1 MALWHSFREG
11 GWAMYLIFALG
22 LPGVGAAGRFAWRGE
37 HQLLGFL
44 RWITWTLVA
53 SGCFGFCIGMQ
64 MVSRAMTDRVG
75 QFAPAEQVLSDQRIH
90 ILVVGTREAANCLSG
105 ALMFVV
111 LIGLLGAVGQRRFPL
126 PNPAAVP
133 R

>member
-1 MALWHSFREG
+1 MRDLWHSFQEG
-11 GWAMYLIFALG
+11 GWAMYIIFALG

-37 HQLLGFL
+37 HQLRAFL
-44 RWITWTLVA
+44 RWISLTLLA
-53 SGCFGFCIGMQ
+53 TGAFGFTIGEQ
-64 MVSRAMTDRVG
+64 RVLQAMTSGLGEPGAITDH
-75 QFAPAEQVLSDQRIH
+75 RIALLF
-90 ILVVGTREAANCLSG
+90 IGTQEAMNCISG

-111 LIGLLGAVGQRRFPL
+111 VIGLLGAVGHRRFPL

>member
-1 MALWHSFREG
+1 MGLWHSFQEG

-37 HQLLGFL
+37 HQLDAFL
-44 RWITWTLVA
+44 RWVSFTLLA
-53 SGCFGFCIGMQ
+53 TGAFGFFIGWQ
-64 MVSRAMTDRVG
+64 RVLQAVLNGQDWAAPVLGDR
-75 QFAPAEQVLSDQRIH
+75 QL
-90 ILVVGTREAANCLSG
+90 LLLLTGTREALMCVSG

-111 LIGLLGAVGQRRFPL
+111 LIGLLGALGHRRFPL
-126 PNPAAVP
+126 PNPGAVP